1 MADEIQPSSSAS
13 ITNNGIETNKS
24 PIGIIENT
32 ESNNRL
38 LSTDTHETFVTAIT
52 SSNSGEGERTESF
65 VTARGQTS
73 VVLEEEETS
82 NNDTEILNETMNGA
96 AAILELANELDNNNI
111 EDGNNIIENSTTPI
125 EEVEEEDVP
134 TPATAVANILPT
146 VRTPPKTNST
156 TTKNNNNQSVISNNN
171 KTKQRQK
178 ELKRLDKLQRRIPPT
193 LDLDYITTSIIG
205 MAPPRGSNF
214 NNTLD
219 NTTGNVGGG
228 VDQHNKSPKKK
239 RPKGNSSIDLSTYL
253 EKRHTKR
260 YLLFNVSDEII
271 DDRSLLLLNRQIVH
285 LPWGSP
291 RIYPSDIDI
300 NRGGDGM
307 SPNRGAPPPSS
318 PKDNVLGTPGSTTNN
333 NQGNKSSNNSSGTP
347 SIARVMDICYALH
360 AYLSIPPSDNNEL
373 PLELLNEDDSTT
385 PNTSAVA
392 TSSSSSSKRRHNSK
406 QSATT
411 KSSNNNTVACIYCSN
426 GKTRT
431 GVIIACYLKFCNVVS
446 TSLKGF
452 EIFCDRRGIMSSTSS
467 NSSAGEGR
475 EGGEQGTNEGRDIS
489 SHIPPSLRQ
498 FFNNF
503 DTLIQLK
510 HYPYPS
516 SIILQSIQ
524 LSGVPVDDMPCIDIY
539 EFGNTAKQLVYS
551 SHSASGVGHSNNN
564 SGSDDENSSQEDM
577 NKLNKWYDEEGI
589 YNIGQLLIQ
598 DFTLV
603 CRFGGEFQYDT
614 DDPSK
619 VLFRYV
625 NCPNFIN
632 GGGGSSGEGS
642 EGDSIEGSDSGNNLE
657 LTMVDVDMMRRYAD
671 SFDDEDF
678 MLTLIFE
685 NVNDEDD
692 TDSHLKSP
700 TQKNRK
706 HHRRTIS
713 FSSAHGISVVDDG
726 TKFNGTISNNERE
739 IILQGWKVLS
749 DAHLS
754 HHALDCED
762 ELLAEFDNDASLFMV
777 DNTTTAGGSQHYEID
792 FKHVA
797 LQFTN
802 GDVELAKVELMNG
815 LFKSLFAN
823 KSTKQQ
829 SESLQALQQPVLDD
843 DIQHSI
849 VKEEEE
855 EEEEQSALSAYCSTV
870 GSTDN
875 DYSTVEPDSVLST
888 EAESALTA
896 ETGNYYQEVAREYG
910 LPSSSQL
917 PSVTS
922 ADEEDEDSKLPR
934 AKSNNEEDVITE
946 PIEKEVTAAN
956 EVDLKPRVA
965 AVPME
970 SESVQQEVIEKT
982 DVEQKTD
989 TVDEGDHDSPS
1000 VPKPSQQSPELESAC
1015 PADDANERRSTAET
1029 LDADTTSSEEGS
1041 TTNTPFRDPNQSTLL
1056 DAIQMRG
1063 LKNNMAL
1070 SPYSDRKKLSV
1081 AEGLRSSLLIEIRN
1095 KASMKDSADSP
1106 PSPSP
1111 VEEEKKISDVNDSEN
1126 IDPADVELTASPRN
1140 EVEQFDESI
1149 IEDVNDSEEKV
1160 NVASDTKVNDEVA
1173 LAKDGQDNSDQVN
1186 DSGDDTHG
1194 NDTAKLVATSTADN
1208 DASEKS
1214 EPLQNVDEVPSKSAW
1229 SSRLGFPSDWQALP
1243 ENGKVLTGFKGRPS
1257 DATKPDF
1264 DDMNSTIVDSMTEMK
1279 DEQLPLNKDP
1289 TYEKFY
1295 RMLKTVRLLCVLSEH
1310 LS

>member
-13 ITNNGIETNKS
+13 IANASGIEATNNKS
-24 PIGIIENT
+24 PIELENT

-38 LSTDTHETFVTAIT
+38 LSTDTHETFVTAVT
-52 SSNSGEGERTESF
+52 SSNSGEGGERTESF
-65 VTARGQTS
+65 VTARGQTP
-73 VVLEEEETS
+73 VVLEEEA
-82 NNDTEILNETMNGA
+82 NDDSDDTIEKLNETMNGA
-96 AAILELANELDNNNI
+96 AAILELANELDNNAVGNI
-111 EDGNNIIENSTTPI
+111 EESGNNNIENSTTPI
-125 EEVEEEDVP
+125 EQEIS
-134 TPATAVANILPT
+134 AAANILPT

-156 TTKNNNNQSVISNNN
+156 NNNQSVISNNN

-214 NNTLD
+214 NTLD
-219 NTTGNVGGG
+219 NSTMASAGNVGGG
-228 VDQHNKSPKKK
+228 EMNKSTPKKK
-239 RPKGNSSIDLSTYL
+239 RQKGNSSIDLSTYL

-260 YLLFNVSDEII
+260 YLLFNISDEII

-291 RIYPSDIDI
+291 RIHPSDID
-300 NRGGDGM
+300 NRGVFNNRGDGM

-318 PKDNVLGTPGSTTNN
+318 PGDNVCGTPGSTTNTS
-333 NQGNKSSNNSSGTP
+333 QGQGNSNKSSNNSSGTP

-360 AYLSIPPSDNNEL
+360 AYLSIPSDNNEL
-373 PLELLNEDDSTT
+373 PLELLNEDVSTSTT
-385 PNTSAVA
+385 PNSTTVA
-392 TSSSSSSKRRHNSK
+392 NSSTSKRRHNSK
-406 QSATT
+406 QSN
-411 KSSNNNTVACIYCSN
+411 NNNTVACIYCSN

-452 EIFCDRRGIMSSTSS
+452 EIFCDRRGIMSSSGSS
-467 NSSAGEGR
+467 NSSGGGEGR
-475 EGGEQGTNEGRDIS
+475 EGEEQGGTKEGRDIS

-516 SIILQSIQ
+516 SIILSSIQ

-551 SHSASGVGHSNNN
+551 SHSASGVGHLNNS
-564 SGSDDENSSQEDM
+564 SGSDDENSSQEDIH
-577 NKLNKWYDEEGI
+577 KLNKWYDEEGI

-632 GGGGSSGEGS
+632 GGLANSSTGEGS

-706 HHRRTIS
+706 HHHSHRRTIS
-713 FSSAHGISVVDDG
+713 FSSAHGMSIDDDGG

-762 ELLAEFDNDASLFMV
+762 ELLAEFDNDSSLFMV
-777 DNTTTAGGSQHYEID
+777 DNTTTVEGSSQHYEID

-855 EEEEQSALSAYCSTV
+855 EEEQSALSAYCSTV

-888 EAESALTA
+888 EAESALTEEA
-896 ETGNYYQEVAREYG
+896 GNDQQEVARDEEG
-910 LPSSSQL
+910 VPSSSQL

-922 ADEEDEDSKLPR
+922 ADMNKEEEEEEED
-934 AKSNNEEDVITE
+934 ITK
-946 PIEKEVTAAN
+946 PSIEKGAAS
-956 EVDLKPRVA
+956 EVDLKPRIA
-965 AVPME
+965 AVPRME
-970 SESVQQEVIEKT
+970 SESVQH
-982 DVEQKTD
+982 EQVSD
-989 TVDEGDHDSPS
+989 TVDESDQDLPS
-1000 VPKPSQQSPELESAC
+1000 TPKPAQQSSETFPS
-1015 PADDANERRSTAET
+1015 DDANERRSTAET

-1111 VEEEKKISDVNDSEN
+1111 VEEEKKISEHVNDSEN
-1126 IDPADVELTASPRN
+1126 VDPADAELTASSRIT
-1140 EVEQFDESI
+1140 VDQVDESI
-1149 IEDVNDSEEKV
+1149 IEDDNDSEEKV
-1160 NVASDTKVNDEVA
+1160 NVASDTNSNDEAA
-1173 LAKDGQDNSDQVN
+1173 LTKDGQDNSDQVN
-1186 DSGDDTHG
+1186 DLGDDTEED
-1194 NDTAKLVATSTADN
+1194 DTTEFVATPTEDN
-1208 DASEKS
+1208 EANE
-1214 EPLQNVDEVPSKSAW
+1214 EGETLQNVDEVPSKSAW

-1264 DDMNSTIVDSMTEMK
+1264 DDMNSTIDDSMTEMK

-1289 TYEKFY
+1289 TYERFY
-1295 RMLKTVRLLCVLSEH
+1295 RMLKTVSLLCVLSEH